1 MVTMPAFPRVHLLLL
16 LSIVLKRQ
24 TNPVSYKEHK
34 PEIQRNKE
42 CTIRAQSLP
51 SPDCPRVPQSPGS
64 LWKLE
69 AAPFPR
75 YSVKK
80 DVHTRVSKVW

>member
-1 MVTMPAFPRVHLLLL
+1 MCTVSAFPRVHLLLL
-16 LSIVLKRQ
+16 LRIVLKRQ
-24 TNPVSYKEHK
+24 TNPINYKEHK

-51 SPDCPRVPQSPGS
+51 SPDCPGAPQSPGS

-69 AAPFPR
+69 RHHFLA
-75 YSVKK
+75 
-80 DVHTRVSKVW
+80 TLL